1 VNAPQ
6 NLDVRRA
13 KRILL
18 IQSATTLV
26 VAAGA
31 VLFGWLAGLSAL
43 FGGMIA
49 TVANALF
56 AVWVFGRYRAQDPG
70 NLAFRFYGAELFKL
84 LFIALAFALVFVW
97 LKPVSLVALF
107 GAFLLVQVLP
117 PMLAHKAG

>member
-1 VNAPQ
+1 M
-6 NLDVRRA
+6 RRA

-18 IQSATTLV
+18 VQSVTTLG
-26 VAAGA
+26 VAVIAL
-31 VLFGWLAGLSAL
+31 LFGWLAGLSAL
-43 FGGMIA
+43 LGGMIA

-56 AVWVFGRYRAQDPG
+56 AFWVFGRYQAQDPG

-84 LFIALAFALVFVW
+84 LFIALAFAMVFIW
-97 LKPVSLVALF
+97 LKPVNLVALF